1 MVDSLHRTKYPLHS
15 PPKIWKNTDT
25 CSAPPAVIASF
36 PKPNYVNPQ
45 THGPALIVLAILL
58 STIGILVVGTRL
70 YARFYITKAPGVD
83 DLLIVGALISGIAS
97 SVLVIIGN
105 TKYYSGHHVWD
116 IPPDTAV
123 GHRLNVWLS
132 QLFFT
137 IALSCVKVSV
147 LLFYRR
153 LSVSFSR
160 TFIIATWV
168 GIAYNVAYLLG
179 FILTL
184 LLLCRP
190 LAAYWLTFD
199 QTWPRTH
206 AYSCGSEQI
215 AEPLSA
221 LFSVI
226 GDFYSA
232 MLPMILVSRL
242 SMPKK
247 QKRALH
253 LLFSLAFLVVFV
265 GLIRAVYLYRI
276 VNVGYDFTWTLWTI
290 WVLGAIE
297 LWFAVFA
304 ASAPA
309 LKPFLKRYIADKLP
323 TVHSSLETRN
333 KTYVV
338 RSNGIGGLGKVE
350 EVYAA
355 PRGGRAWSPASQDAG
370 SRNVC
375 GRCKD
380 TVKKIQDAGP
390 RIVCG
395 RCVNTA
401 KKSEAY
407 QYREV
412 ELGLQQT
419 RQIEGNSSPDGKF
432 ATPPVLLDAGKPNL
446 YKQLPREPTSKI
458 TAMANGAIRV
468 ATHHPK
474 G

>member
-1 MVDSLHRTKYPLHS
+1 
-15 PPKIWKNTDT
+15 
-25 CSAPPAVIASF
+25 
-36 PKPNYVNPQ
+36 
-45 THGPALIVLAILL
+45 LIVLAILL
-58 STIGILVVGTRL
+58 STIGVLVVGTRI
-70 YARFYITKAPGVD
+70 YARIYITKAPGVD
-83 DLLIVGALISGIAS
+83 DVLIVAALISGIAS

-105 TKYYSGHHVWD
+105 TKYYSGHHIWD
-116 IPPDTAV
+116 VPPDTAV
-123 GHRLNVWLS
+123 GHRLNVWLC

-160 TFIIATWV
+160 TFMIATWV
-168 GIAYNVAYLLG
+168 GIAYNVAFFCG
-179 FILTL
+179 FVLTL
-184 LLLCRP
+184 LVTFRP
-190 LAAYWLTFD
+190 LAAYWLSFD
-199 QTWPRTH
+199 PAWTRTH
-206 AYSCGSEQI
+206 SYSSGSEQI

-247 QKRALH
+247 QKRALQ

-265 GLIRAVYLYRI
+265 GVIRAVYLYRV

-297 LWFAVFA
+297 LWFAIYA

-309 LKPFLKRYIADKLP
+309 LKPFFKRYVVDKLS
-323 TVHSSLETRN
+323 TTNSSQGTRN

-338 RSNGIGGLGKVE
+338 RSNGFGGLGKVK

-355 PRGGRAWSPASQDAG
+355 PRDGRAWSPANQDAG
-370 SRNVC
+370 ARIVCSRC
-375 GRCKD
+375 MD
-380 TVKKIQDAGP
+380 TVKKSQGVGP

-395 RCVNTA
+395 KCMDTA

-407 QYREV
+407 QYEEV
-412 ELGLQQT
+412 EMGLQQT
-419 RQIEGNSSPDGKF
+419 RQIESLSGLDRKP
-432 ATPPVLLDAGKPNL
+432 APPPEYIDAGKPNL
-446 YKQLPREPTSKI
+446 YKKLPREPTPSS
-458 TAMANGAIRV
+458 TVRLAG
-468 ATHHPK
+468 P
-474 G
+474 

>member
-1 MVDSLHRTKYPLHS
+1 MTLFTVRKNPFA
-15 PPKIWKNTDT
+15 PKITNTDT

-58 STIGILVVGTRL
+58 STIGVVVVGTRL
-70 YARFYITKAPGVD
+70 YARFYITKALGVD
-83 DLLIVGALISGIAS
+83 DLLIVGALVSGIAS

-105 TKYYSGHHVWD
+105 TTYYSGHHIWD
-116 IPPDTAV
+116 IPLDTAV
-123 GHRLNVWLS
+123 GHRLNVWLC
-132 QLFFT
+132 QMFFT

-160 TFIIATWV
+160 TFMIATWV
-168 GIAYNVAYLLG
+168 GIAYNVAYLFG

-190 LAAYWLTFD
+190 LAAYWLSFD
-199 QTWPRTH
+199 LAWPRTH
-206 AYSCGSEQI
+206 NYSCGSEQI
-215 AEPLSA
+215 AQPLSA

-247 QKRALH
+247 QKRALQ
-253 LLFSLAFLVVFV
+253 LLFSLAFLVVIV
-265 GLIRAVYLYRI
+265 GVIRAVYLYRI
-276 VNVGYDFTWTLWTI
+276 MNVGYDFTWTLWTI

-309 LKPFLKRYIADKLP
+309 LKPFFKRYIVDKLP
-323 TVHSSLETRN
+323 TANSSQGTRN

-355 PRGGRAWSPASQDAG
+355 PRDGRAWSPASQDVG
-370 SRNVC
+370 PRVVC
-375 GRCKD
+375 GRCMD
-380 TVKKIQDAGP
+380 TVKKSQGVGP

-395 RCVNTA
+395 RCKDTA
-401 KKSEAY
+401 KKSETY
-407 QYREV
+407 QCRDV
-412 ELGLQQT
+412 EMGLQQT
-419 RQIEGNSSPDGKF
+419 RQIESHSSLGRKF
-432 ATPPVLLDAGKPNL
+432 APPPEWINAGKPNL
-446 YKQLPREPTSKI
+446 YKQLPREPTSNSA
-458 TAMANGAIRV
+458 AMASGAIKTTTR
-468 ATHHPK
+468 
-474 G
+474 